1 MIGIENHIGYFILP
15 IYAFSNYF
23 TEMISY
29 QWQHQNFLYRK
40 SSKVRNFVGKIKAKD
55 LACNCDCTVLYIRL
69 RIVNCPYQ
77 RVENREWR

>member
-1 MIGIENHIGYFILP
+1 MIGIENYISYFILP
-15 IYAFSNYF
+15 IYAFANYF

-55 LACNCDCTVLYIRL
+55 LACTVLGIAQYFT
-69 RIVNCPYQ
+69 
-77 RVENREWR
+77 